1 MATIDKDF
9 LPLSPEIRDNIHILI
24 NASVLSVLHE
34 EGAVI
39 YKLCIAGDRYMEMA
53 RDFFV
58 NENGQTDVLYTIMI
72 YDADSVTETDIA
84 HLTVSLNRQIFTP
97 REQEIIDVFNA
108 CSKRIIQQE
117 MQLIQNRIMNLTA
130 DYTHN

>member
-117 MQLIQNRIMNLTA
+117 MQLIQNKIMNLTA

>member
-9 LPLSPEIRDNIHILI
+9 LPLLPEIRDNIHMLI

-84 HLTVSLNRQIFTP
+84 HLTVSLNRRVFTP